1 MIFENPGLLWLL
13 LVIPVFLIVLGV
25 LGWGRKRVIISI
37 FPSVYNNLWKKQLE
51 KYILAGVL
59 MALLLL
65 ALALP
70 KISYTAPPAE
80 QMSGEIILLVDVSG
94 SMGAQSEPY
103 ASSRMDRVK
112 PILLDIVEAMDELGQ
127 VKIGLCGFTN
137 MARSHV
143 PVVGREDYPYLEES
157 IRKIIGVYSVAGSS
171 TGLGGPIL
179 DTLAKFTEDATS
191 KTIIMVS
198 DGAPFYW
205 GASTVTEKE
214 QALIEEALVA
224 AVEQEVAIITIG
236 VGEREG
242 AKIPLYD
249 SNGDFTGNYTQ
260 KEKGVDY
267 IFYYQDDILRDIAS
281 RTGGKYF
288 FEDNLTGLPEFIET
302 QLETVYTDEIHEEE
316 ELYRYVAHWFL
327 VAAIPFWLI
336 FARRHILG

>member
-13 LVIPVFLIVLGV
+13 LAIPVFLVILGV
-25 LGWGRKRVIISI
+25 WGWGRKRAVIAI
-37 FPSVYNNLWKKQLE
+37 FPSVYNSLWKKQLE

-59 MALLLL
+59 MALLVL

-70 KISYTAPPAE
+70 KIAYTAPPIE

-94 SMGAQSEPY
+94 SMGAQSQPY
-103 ASSRMDRVK
+103 ATSRIDRVK
-112 PILLDIVEAMDELGQ
+112 PILLDIIERMDELGQ

-143 PVVGREDYPYLEES
+143 PLVGSEDYPYLEES
-157 IRKIIGVYSVAGSS
+157 VRRVIDIYSVAGSS
-171 TGLGGPIL
+171 TGFGGPIL
-179 DTLAKFTEDATS
+179 DTLAKFSEDATS

-198 DGAPFYW
+198 DGDPFYW

-214 QALIEEALVA
+214 QQLIEDAIVA
-224 AVEQEVAIITIG
+224 AGEQEVAIITIG

-249 SNGDFTGNYTQ
+249 SNGDFTGNYAQ

-267 IFYYQDDILRDIAS
+267 IFYYRDDLLKDIAD
-281 RTGGKYF
+281 RTGGKYY
-288 FEDNLTGLPEFIET
+288 FENNLTGLTDFIET
-302 QLETVYTDEIHEEE
+302 HLETVYMEEVHEEE

-327 VAAIPFWLI
+327 LVALPFWLV
-336 FARRHILG
+336 FARRHVLG